1 MAPTNATRR
10 LKADSPNWDRQHLQF
25 LRYSHIFSSVIR
37 EILEVKFLEDVT
49 AHPLTLAQF
58 HLLKVIALNGVHQVG
73 EVAGFL
79 GMSPPAATKNLDKLA
94 RLGLILRNPSKG
106 DRRATLVSPS
116 AKGNRLVQEYENL
129 KADRVSAVL
138 EKFSPKEIDRLV
150 RLLKRFSLLIIRQ
163 EDSGEGLCLWCAAYC
178 QENCPVAHIRGGCP
192 YVELRGAA

>member
-1 MAPTNATRR
+1 MAPTNATLR
-10 LKADSPNWDRQHLQF
+10 LKADSSNRDRQHLQF